1 MEKAG
6 TTAAESIMVGD
17 TLDADIEGAVNAGI
31 DSVYYNPAVPAEGK
45 IKPTY
50 VIGKLS
56 ELKNIL

>member
-1 MEKAG
+1 
-6 TTAAESIMVGD
+6 MVGD